1 MGLKKLSFNVSESG
15 RVYLLVGSKCSTG
28 QQLIHA
34 GVRNCIMT
42 GKTEDMQLNQQYEP
56 LSEELCSL
64 FDPGLFVQLISV
76 IADWYVI
83 RLEGKAA
90 YG

>member
-1 MGLKKLSFNVSESG
+1 M
-15 RVYLLVGSKCSTG
+15 YLLVGSKCSTG

-76 IADWYVI
+76 TRSAD
-83 RLEGKAA
+83 
-90 YG
+90 

>member
-1 MGLKKLSFNVSESG
+1 
-15 RVYLLVGSKCSTG
+15 
-28 QQLIHA
+28 
-34 GVRNCIMT
+34 MT

-76 IADWYVI
+76 VADWYVI

-90 YG
+90 SG

>member
-90 YG
+90 SG